1 MMNPYKIDILAFG
14 IHPDDVELSC
24 SGTLAKHIAL
34 GKKVAI
40 CDLTQGELG
49 TRGNAVLRLEEAE
62 NAKNIV
68 GVSFRENLKMEDI
81 WAENSQSNILI
92 MIEIIRKYQPE
103 IVLCNAKEDRHP
115 DHQKGYEM
123 AQRAC
128 FASGLPKIETKFEN
142 KTQQAW
148 RPKAVYSYIQSNFLD
163 PDFVV
168 DITEYMDKKLEAISA
183 FKSQFFNPEMDEPN
197 TFISDKSFLDMIKSQ
212 NLIFGKAIGVQYAE
226 GFHTARYMGVD
237 NLFYLI

>member
-1 MMNPYKIDILAFG
+1 MNPYKIDILAFG

-34 GKKVAI
+34 GKKVVI

-49 TRGNAVLRLEEAE
+49 TRGNAITRLEEAE

-81 WAENSQSNILI
+81 WAENTQANILR

-103 IVLCNAKEDRHP
+103 VILCNAKEDRHP
-115 DHQKGYEM
+115 DHHKGYEM

-128 FASGLPKIETKFEN
+128 FASGLPKIETSFE
-142 KTQQAW
+142 KKLQSAW
-148 RPKAVYSYIQSNFLD
+148 RPKAVYSYIQSNFLE

-168 DITEYMDKKLEAISA
+168 DITDFMDKKLEAIMT
-183 FKSQFFNPEMDEPN
+183 FKSQFFNPNTDEPN
-197 TFISDKSFLDMIKSQ
+197 TFISDKSFIEMIKSQ

-226 GFHTARYMGVD
+226 GFHTSRYIGVSD
-237 NLFYLI
+237 LFDLI

>member
-1 MMNPYKIDILAFG
+1 
-14 IHPDDVELSC
+14 
-24 SGTLAKHIAL
+24 L

-49 TRGNAVLRLEEAE
+49 TRGNAITRLEEAE
-62 NAKNIV
+62 NSKNV
-68 GVSFRENLKMEDI
+68 MGVSFRENLNMEDI
-81 WAENSQSNILI
+81 WAENTQANILR

-103 IVLCNAKEDRHP
+103 IVLCNTKEDRHP

-128 FASGLPKIETKFEN
+128 FASGLPKIETNFDN
-142 KTQQAW
+142 KLQSAW
-148 RPKAVYSYIQSNFLD
+148 RPKAVYSYIQSNFLE

-168 DITEYMDKKLEAISA
+168 DITDFMDKKLEAIMT
-183 FKSQFFNPEMDEPN
+183 FKSQFFNPNTDEPN
-197 TFISDKSFLDMIKSQ
+197 TFISDKSFIEMIKSQ
-212 NLIFGKAIGVQYAE
+212 NLIFGKSIGVQYAE

-237 NLFYLI
+237 NLFDLI

>member
-1 MMNPYKIDILAFG
+1 MNPYKIDILAFG

-24 SGTLAKHIAL
+24 AGTLSKHISL

-49 TRGNAVLRLEEAE
+49 TRGNAITRLEEAE
-62 NAKNIV
+62 NSKNV
-68 GVSFRENLKMEDI
+68 MGVSFRENLNMEDI
-81 WAENSQSNILI
+81 WAENTQANILR

-103 IVLCNAKEDRHP
+103 IVLCNTKEDRHP

-128 FASGLPKIETKFEN
+128 FASGLPKIETNFDN
-142 KTQQAW
+142 KLQSAW
-148 RPKAVYSYIQSNFLD
+148 RPKAVYSYIQSNFLE

-212 NLIFGKAIGVQYAE
+212 NLIFGKSIGVQYAE

-237 NLFYLI
+237 NLFDLI